1 MPLQVLA
8 PVSGQLSSLE
18 NAPDPIFS
26 MGAVGWGVVIEP
38 TREPGTIVAPVD
50 GLIERIKPHVFSI
63 ACEGFAV
70 MVQVGIGGESTDG
83 RGYELHKQLGD
94 TVRTGE
100 PIVSWDPAA
109 LEAAGVTPMVLVIA
123 IDRDEFSL
131 SKVRSSGSIAV
142 GDVAFVIPK

>member
-18 NAPDPIFS
+18 HAPDPIFS
-26 MGAVGWGVVIEP
+26 MGAVGWGAVIEP
-38 TREPGTIVAPVD
+38 AREPGTVVAPVD
-50 GLIERIKPHVFSI
+50 GKLERVAPHVFSI
-63 ACEGFAV
+63 ACGNVAV
-70 MVQVGIGGESTDG
+70 MVQVGIGGESTGG
-83 RGYELHKQLGD
+83 RGYELHKKLGD
-94 TVRTGE
+94 EVRIGE
-100 PIVSWDPAA
+100 PIVSWNPAE

-123 IDRDEFSL
+123 IDRDEFAL